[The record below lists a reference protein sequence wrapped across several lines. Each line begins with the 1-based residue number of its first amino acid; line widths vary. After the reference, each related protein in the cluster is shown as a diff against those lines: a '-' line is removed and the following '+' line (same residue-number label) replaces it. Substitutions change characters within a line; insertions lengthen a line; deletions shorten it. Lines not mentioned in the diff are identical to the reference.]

1 MDGVEGGEGG
11 GEVRQG
17 VREGKR
23 GGVHQGVRKAT
34 PSEGGI
40 PLSPRFCACCVVYR
54 LPLSSHCP
62 HTRQAFASEAMAI
75 IGEALGLP
83 HDRTALYRS
92 TSDVLREPTLLNRLH
107 RDPVSGHFLDYGLH
121 SEDVGL
127 GRRSYPVDGK
137 MQVWRPHIWCCFGAD
152 AG

>member
-1 MDGVEGGEGG
+1 MLDGEGG
-11 GEVRQG
+11 GR
-17 VREGKR
+17 R
-23 GGVHQGVRKAT
+23 GGGT
-34 PSEGGI
+34 SGCGF
-40 PLSPRFCACCVVYR
+40 LCACCVVDR

-62 HTRQAFASEAMAI
+62 HPRQAFASEAMAI

-137 MQVWRPHIWCCFGAD
+137 MQVWKEFTPHLISPRLTSGPALVLMLDNRGVKTAEEPYFAS
-152 AG
+152 

>member
-1 MDGVEGGEGG
+1 
-11 GEVRQG
+11 
-17 VREGKR
+17 
-23 GGVHQGVRKAT
+23 
-34 PSEGGI
+34 
-40 PLSPRFCACCVVYR
+40 
-54 LPLSSHCP
+54 
-62 HTRQAFASEAMAI
+62 MAI

-137 MQVWRPHIWCCFGAD
+137 MQVWKEFTPHLISPRLTSGPALVLMLDNRGVKTAEEPYFAS
-152 AG
+152 